1 MTAAGTTSDL
11 YVEDDQ
17 GNKQVMTAPPPSAP
31 APVPEPTKPA
41 EQQTVLV
48 KHRMADEGPDGKVR
62 DTSTEALRPGNDLNF
77 RNLDDEQLTQKP
89 PEPKPEDAKPP
100 ETKPAEAPQTPEAK
114 PPEKLY
120 AGKYKSPEELE
131 KAYEESQ
138 RAMHRAFEEKA
149 TLERQA
155 TARTVAP
162 PTLSA
167 KTPEQAAAEQQ
178 EAARLVN
185 EFVQDPKG
193 FVEKNIVQRVMVALA
208 SQQMTEKWRTAN
220 PDLVEHEAR
229 VAFEAAQLVQSD
241 PKLAEEP
248 SALFDRATA
257 RFREFTGK
265 LRTEGAKE
273 ALTQETRVIPLAS
286 SSTTPS
292 ATEHPP
298 QKAPLT
304 ADQAYE
310 AHLQMLKE
318 QEKRSHRGLR
328 R

>member
-1 MTAAGTTSDL
+1 
-11 YVEDDQ
+11 
-17 GNKQVMTAPPPSAP
+17 
-31 APVPEPTKPA
+31 
-41 EQQTVLV
+41 
-48 KHRMADEGPDGKVR
+48 MADEGPDGKVR
-62 DTSTEALRPGNDLNF
+62 DTSTDALRPGNDLNF

-89 PEPKPEDAKPP
+89 PAEAKPEDAKPP
-100 ETKPAEAPQTPEAK
+100 EAKPAEAPPAPEVK

-149 TLERQA
+149 ALERQA
-155 TARTVAP
+155 TAKTVTP
-162 PTLSA
+162 PTPPA

-178 EAARLVN
+178 EAQRLVN

-208 SQQMTEKWRTAN
+208 SQQMTEKWRAAN

-241 PKLAEEP
+241 PKLAEDP
-248 SALFDRATA
+248 SVLFDRATA
-257 RFREFTGK
+257 RFREFSGK

-273 ALTQETRVIPLAS
+273 ALTQETRVIPLAP

-304 ADQAYE
+304 AEDAYTL
-310 AHLQMLKE
+310 HMRMLKE
-318 QEKRSHRGLR
+318 QEQKSHRGLR